1 MFSDLCAL
9 DICDENPK
17 AVADPYTEAL
27 SNACGTVSLFR
38 LLFFLSVNNYIK
50 DKRSPEFQ
58 RASHIPFTVTG
69 LKCITAPL

>member
-27 SNACGTVSLFR
+27 SNARGTVSLFR
-38 LLFFLSVNNYIK
+38 LFFFYQS
-50 DKRSPEFQ
+50 
-58 RASHIPFTVTG
+58 T
-69 LKCITAPL
+69 IT